1 VRILA
6 GDQEH
11 QVDVRSSS
19 ESLALAV
26 DGETFTMDLQA
37 LAPGTFSLRRDAE
50 EETFHC
56 VRQGSTIHLFWRGRT
71 YRMEEIDED
80 RPSSHRELK
89 GGLEAPMPGKV
100 TAIRVAPGD
109 RVSKGAE
116 VLVVEAMKMEN
127 ALRAPRDGLVKA
139 IRVKVGDTVAPGLVL
154 IEIE

>member
-1 VRILA
+1 MRVLA
-6 GDQEH
+6 SDEEH
-11 QVDVRSSS
+11 QVDIRSSS
-19 ESLALAV
+19 GNTTVVV
-26 DGETFTMDLQA
+26 DGQTFTMDLKA
-37 LAPGTFSLRRDAE
+37 LSAGAFSLRRDAG

-56 VRQGSTIHLFWRGRT
+56 VREGSTIHLFWRGRT

-80 RPSSHRELK
+80 RPSGHREGS

-127 ALRAPRDGLVKA
+127 AVRAPRDGLVKA
-139 IRVKVGDTVAPGLVL
+139 VRVNVGDSVTPGLVL
-154 IEIE
+154 VEIE